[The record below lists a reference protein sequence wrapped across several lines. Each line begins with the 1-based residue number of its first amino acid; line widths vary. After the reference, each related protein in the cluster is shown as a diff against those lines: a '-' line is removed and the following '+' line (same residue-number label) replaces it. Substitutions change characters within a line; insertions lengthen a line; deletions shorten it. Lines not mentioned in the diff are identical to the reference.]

1 MLISNKILYSG
12 YKRGI
17 KIPEMKPLDKIL
29 ELIHDSNWHSLDEI
43 GSRVPL
49 SEDKFEKVIAFL
61 EENEFISL
69 DDDNK
74 SAKIKTLGLRFLE
87 LPKGY

>member
-1 MLISNKILYSG
+1 
-12 YKRGI
+12 
-17 KIPEMKPLDKIL
+17 MKPLDKIL
-29 ELIHDSNWHSLDEI
+29 ELVRDSNWHSLDEI
-43 GSRVPL
+43 GSRVSL